1 MPIPFGWDGTDDS
14 TQDFNPFAGKYIDP
28 PTPRVYS
35 YDSGY
40 RRGGRGG
47 IFDQVWS
54 TRNNR
59 RPPSDDDDDDLN
71 NKIGYETDW
80 EYPSWLIRM
89 AQWRNF

>member
-1 MPIPFGWDGTDDS
+1 MPVPFGWDGTDDS
-14 TQDFNPFAGKYIDP
+14 TQDFNPFVGRYIDP

-40 RRGGRGG
+40 RRGGGGQMWQTSDRRRG
-47 IFDQVWS
+47 
-54 TRNNR
+54 N
-59 RPPSDDDDDDLN
+59 DDDDLN

-80 EYPSWLIRM
+80 EYPKWLIRM